1 MKIHLASY
9 IHHRK
14 RKTVELKNIIF
25 DYGKVIINLDF
36 DLTRIAFEKEGVNN
50 FNSMLTEFS
59 HQPFFHLFDCGLISE
74 EEFRMHLRT
83 ATGLPLSDGA
93 IDNCWNAM
101 LLDIPKDRMKYIEGI
116 KNKFNTFLL
125 SNTNSIHLNFISNYL
140 QKEFGIK
147 DISEKF
153 KNAYYSCQ
161 VGMRKPDEKI
171 FQLVLEEN
179 NLVPEETLFLDDS
192 AVNVETADKL
202 GMHVILIMPG
212 DEIEIKIKEFIA
224 SQKEVSLH

>member
-1 MKIHLASY
+1 M
-9 IHHRK
+9 
-14 RKTVELKNIIF
+14 ELKNIIF

-36 DLTRIAFEKEGVNN
+36 DLTRLAFENEGVKN
-50 FNSMLTEFS
+50 FNSLFTEFS
-59 HQPFFHLFDCGLISE
+59 QHPFFHLFDCGLISE

-83 ATGLPLSDGA
+83 ATGLPLSDKV
-93 IDNCWNAM
+93 IDKCWNAM
-101 LLDIPKDRMKYIEGI
+101 LMDIPKNRMQYLDELK
-116 KNKFNTFLL
+116 KSFATFLL
-125 SNTNSIHLNFISNYL
+125 SNTNSIHLNFISSYL
-140 QKEFGIK
+140 QKEFAMT

-153 KNAYYSCQ
+153 KKAYYSCQ

-179 NLVPEETLFLDDS
+179 NLMPEETLFLDDS

-202 GMHVILIMPG
+202 GMHVILMMPG
-212 DEIEIKIKEFIA
+212 DEIENKIKEFIA

>member
-1 MKIHLASY
+1 MAI
-9 IHHRK
+9 
-14 RKTVELKNIIF
+14 KNIIF

-50 FNSMLTEFS
+50 FNSMFTEFS

-83 ATGLPLSDGA
+83 AANLNLSDSV

-140 QKEFGIK
+140 RKEFGIK
-147 DISEKF
+147 DIGEKF
-153 KNAYYSCQ
+153 KKAYYSCQ

-171 FQLVLEEN
+171 YQLVLEEN
-179 NLVPEETLFLDDS
+179 KLLPEETLFIDDS

-202 GMHVILIMPG
+202 GLHVILLMPN
-212 DEIEIKIKEFIA
+212 ENVEAKINEYLLSHKET
-224 SQKEVSLH
+224 VLH